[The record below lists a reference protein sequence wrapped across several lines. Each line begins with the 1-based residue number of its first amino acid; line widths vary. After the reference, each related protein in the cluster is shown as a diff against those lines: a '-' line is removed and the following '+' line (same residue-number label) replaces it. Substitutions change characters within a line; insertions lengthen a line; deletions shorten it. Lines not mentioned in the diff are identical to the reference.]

1 MQALS
6 QLSYGPITVRCWEL
20 RAGTNSGSLDDVR
33 PGTGQVSSL
42 FLVGHV
48 ADDVGDVLVTL
59 LLLLDEGRIVK
70 GLIDLDV
77 VAALGPFALGAL
89 LALRLGIGF
98 LKRDEFGVRR
108 LRHDGILLNRRRLGT
123 GGFRP
128 TQARADRGE
137 RQDRRA
143 FRAHDRVF
151 VEVVKL
157 RGAIAA

>member
-1 MQALS
+1 MAPS
-6 QLSYGPITVRCWEL
+6 VRSWEL
-20 RAGTNSGSLDDVR
+20 RAGTSSCSLDDVR

-77 VAALGPFALGAL
+77 VAALGYFALGAL

-98 LKRDEFGVRR
+98 LERDEFGVRR
-108 LRHDGILLNRRRLGT
+108 LRHDRILLNRRLGT

-128 TQARADRGE
+128 TRARADRGE

-157 RGAIAA
+157 RGAITA